1 MPKFTQSKSMMERA
15 AKSLAGGVSSHFRL
29 FGQPHPLAYDHAEG
43 VYITDVDGNRYLDFT
58 LSQGPMIL
66 GHSHPVLLQRVAE
79 ASAKGQLYAGQHLL
93 EIEAAEQVCAV
104 VPCADLVRF
113 SLSGTESDQMALRVA
128 RAVTGRRKF
137 IKFEGHYHG
146 WLDSTAISIHPPL
159 DEAGPRESPR
169 PVPWTGGQTS
179 SVLDEVIILPWND
192 LALLEKTIREH
203 AADIAAVITEPIMC
217 NTSCIQPRA
226 GFLEGMRALCDEHEI
241 VLIFDEVITGF
252 RMALGGAQ
260 EALQV
265 TPDLTVM
272 GKACAGGYPVSI
284 LTGRKQFM
292 DYVADGRAIHAG
304 TLNSNNASMAA
315 VVATLALLSADDNA
329 AYRRLAD
336 NGQALMEGLRQ
347 AAKSSGHD
355 VLIQGPG
362 PAFHMGF
369 SKAAGV
375 HDYREAAVSYDG
387 AKYARFELGM
397 LNEGV
402 RVIGRGIWYHS
413 IVHSPADVT
422 TAIDAATKVL
432 KRM

>member
-1 MPKFTQSKSMMERA
+1 
-15 AKSLAGGVSSHFRL
+15 
-29 FGQPHPLAYDHAEG
+29 
-43 VYITDVDGNRYLDFT
+43 
-58 LSQGPMIL
+58 
-66 GHSHPVLLQRVAE
+66 
-79 ASAKGQLYAGQHLL
+79 
-93 EIEAAEQVCAV
+93 
-104 VPCADLVRF
+104 
-113 SLSGTESDQMALRVA
+113 
-128 RAVTGRRKF
+128 
-137 IKFEGHYHG
+137 
-146 WLDSTAISIHPPL
+146 
-159 DEAGPRESPR
+159 
-169 PVPWTGGQTS
+169 
-179 SVLDEVIILPWND
+179 
-192 LALLEKTIREH
+192 
-203 AADIAAVITEPIMC
+203 
-217 NTSCIQPRA
+217 
-226 GFLEGMRALCDEHEI
+226 
-241 VLIFDEVITGF
+241 
-252 RMALGGAQ
+252 
-260 EALQV
+260 
-265 TPDLTVM
+265 
-272 GKACAGGYPVSI
+272 
-284 LTGRKQFM
+284 M